1 VIVVRGWVFGSL
13 LLFLI
18 LLESLFVFSAEATG
32 NVTISVP
39 PIPHYSGYEYEG
51 RISWSDQS
59 AVKAINALNVDF
71 EPYVLN
77 LGNVHAWV
85 ECCVQ
90 LSEALSLSDINLSS
104 VMLSG
109 TVLTDP
115 FYAAEVLKYDN
126 GSVRA
131 LIVGFSRTDVRAYV
145 ISAGTV
151 AGNVVFVV
159 SFRLYDGTLFEGIG
173 NIWVRMPTD
182 VNVDGVVDGRDVAVA
197 ARAFGSYAAGFLYPG
212 SPAHP
217 RWNVVADENE
227 DDRVDAFDLALIL
240 MNFGRKYA

>member
-1 VIVVRGWVFGSL
+1 MRSRIFSGLS
-13 LLFLI
+13 LFLI
-18 LLESLFVFSAEATG
+18 LLASLFVFSAEARGNSTG
-32 NVTISVP
+32 SVP
-39 PIPHYSGYEYEG
+39 QIPHYSGYEYEG

-59 AVKAINALNVDF
+59 AVKLINALNVEF

-77 LGNVHAWV
+77 LGNSHGWV

-104 VMLSG
+104 VMLNG

-115 FYAAEVLKYDN
+115 SYAAEVLKYGN

-131 LIVGFSRTDVRAYV
+131 LIVGFGRTDFRANV
-145 ISAGTV
+145 ISAGMMT
-151 AGNVVFVV
+151 GNVVFVV

-173 NIWVRMPTD
+173 NIWVRMPGD
-182 VNVDGVVDGRDVAVA
+182 VDVDGVVDGRDVAVA
-197 ARAFGSYAAGFLYPG
+197 ASAFGSYAAGFLYPG

-217 RWNVVADENE
+217 RWNPAADENE
-227 DDRVDAFDLALIL
+227 DGRVDALDVALIL
-240 MNFGRKYA
+240 INFGKKYA